1 MPPPDRFP
9 SVQILQK
16 KTVKKK
22 TNEVICNMSNLN
34 KTNGTSEGPHL

>member
-34 KTNGTSEGPHL
+34 KTNGTLEGPHL